1 MLLTSASAH
10 AIRAMIYLASQ
21 PDQRFCRAKEISE
34 REQIP
39 NPFLGKILQQLR
51 HHHLLES
58 VRGSRGGY
66 RLGLPSSAIRLS
78 EIVEAIEG
86 EMKLD
91 HCILH
96 EAVCER
102 ANQCSLHLRLQPALE
117 HLRSTMG
124 DTTLEAVSQPQ
135 PSDSSSRPPRK
146 GRSKR
151 KE

>member
-21 PDQRFCRAKEISE
+21 PDQRFCRAREISE

-66 RLGLPSSAIRLS
+66 RLGLPPSKIRLS

-86 EMKLD
+86 ELKVN

-96 EAVCER
+96 EAGCER
-102 ANQCSLHLRLQPALE
+102 TNKCSLHLRLQPALE
-117 HLRSTMG
+117 QLRSTMG